1 MSRFT
6 VILPEGTVI
15 LKNEETGQILRLSA
29 ESGPLVLGE
38 IEMSMTL
45 GPRPLEVAGAAHA
58 PAVAAA
64 QAPACELPARPAD
77 PLADLPDEAFV
88 PRPETPG
95 TAPLPH
101 PIPGTEGVNLINPY
115 EALGKKALRSLPS
128 GFGPNTGEPFMSPEE
143 DWAPGTAPVLRGI
156 RVLDAPLEALTAS
169 DFEQILD
176 AMALR
181 RNNIEGEIEFMEEIE
196 ADEEDIRDLER
207 DIEQLDRDLADVVA
221 RKEEFDALSKK
232 QAAE

>member
-1 MSRFT
+1 
-6 VILPEGTVI
+6 
-15 LKNEETGQILRLSA
+15 
-29 ESGPLVLGE
+29 
-38 IEMSMTL
+38 
-45 GPRPLEVAGAAHA
+45 
-58 PAVAAA
+58 
-64 QAPACELPARPAD
+64 
-77 PLADLPDEAFV
+77 
-88 PRPETPG
+88 
-95 TAPLPH
+95 
-101 PIPGTEGVNLINPY
+101 
-115 EALGKKALRSLPS
+115 
-128 GFGPNTGEPFMSPEE
+128 MSPEE

-169 DFEQILD
+169 DFEQMLD

>member
-115 EALGKKALRSLPS
+115 EALGKKALRS
-128 GFGPNTGEPFMSPEE
+128 
-143 DWAPGTAPVLRGI
+143 PVLRGI

>member
-45 GPRPLEVAGAAHA
+45 GPRPLEAA
-58 PAVAAA
+58 AAA
-64 QAPACELPARPAD
+64 QAPACEHPARPAD
-77 PLADLPDEAFV
+77 PLAELPDEAFA

-101 PIPGTEGVNLINPY
+101 PIPGTEGMNFVNPY
-115 EALGKKALRSLPS
+115 EALGKEASRSLPP

-169 DFEQILD
+169 DFEQTLD

-221 RKEEFDALSKK
+221 RKEEFDALPKK
-232 QAAE
+232 QAEE

>member
-15 LKNEETGQILRLSA
+15 LKNEETGQTLRLSA

-45 GPRPLEVAGAAHA
+45 GPRPVNDA
-58 PAVAAA
+58 PKH
-64 QAPACELPARPAD
+64 
-77 PLADLPDEAFV
+77 DEASAAKPV
-88 PRPETPG
+88 DLLAAMPEEAFIPKVEQPG
-95 TAPLPH
+95 TAPLER
-101 PIPGTEGVNLINPY
+101 PIPGTEDMKFEDPY
-115 EALGKKALRSLPS
+115 KALEKAAGRPLPP
-128 GFGPNTGEPFMSPEE
+128 GFGPNVGEPFMSPEE
-143 DWAPGTAPVLRGI
+143 DWAPGTAPKLRGI

-169 DFEQILD
+169 DFEQTID
-176 AMALR
+176 AMALK

-196 ADEEDIRDLER
+196 ADEEDIRDLEE

-221 RKEEFDALSKK
+221 RKEEFDALPKK
-232 QAAE
+232 LAEEE

>member
-45 GPRPLEVAGAAHA
+45 GPRPLEAAAAA
-58 PAVAAA
+58 PATAVVAA
-64 QAPACELPARPAD
+64 QAHPARPAD
-77 PLADLPDEAFV
+77 PLAELPDEAFA

-101 PIPGTEGVNLINPY
+101 PIPGTEGMNFVNPY
-115 EALGKKALRSLPS
+115 EALGKEALRSLPP

-156 RVLDAPLEALTAS
+156 RVLDAPLEALTAT
-169 DFEQILD
+169 DFEQTLD

-221 RKEEFDALSKK
+221 RKEEFDALPKK
-232 QAAE
+232 QAEE

>member
-58 PAVAAA
+58 PA
-64 QAPACELPARPAD
+64 D

-115 EALGKKALRSLPS
+115 EALGKKALRSLPP

>member
-1 MSRFT
+1 M
-6 VILPEGTVI
+6 
-15 LKNEETGQILRLSA
+15 
-29 ESGPLVLGE
+29 
-38 IEMSMTL
+38 
-45 GPRPLEVAGAAHA
+45 
-58 PAVAAA
+58 
-64 QAPACELPARPAD
+64 
-77 PLADLPDEAFV
+77 
-88 PRPETPG
+88 
-95 TAPLPH
+95 
-101 PIPGTEGVNLINPY
+101 NLINPY
-115 EALGKKALRSLPS
+115 EALGKKALRSLPP
-128 GFGPNTGEPFMSPEE
+128 GFGPNMGEPFMSPEE

>member
-1 MSRFT
+1 MPS
-6 VILPEGTVI
+6 
-15 LKNEETGQILRLSA
+15 
-29 ESGPLVLGE
+29 
-38 IEMSMTL
+38 
-45 GPRPLEVAGAAHA
+45 
-58 PAVAAA
+58 
-64 QAPACELPARPAD
+64 
-77 PLADLPDEAFV
+77 
-88 PRPETPG
+88 PETPG

-115 EALGKKALRSLPS
+115 EALGKKALRSLPP